1 MLLYFRNSKTKEM
14 TIMSKVLSKKG
25 AGVGSGYSI
34 PRQVNHLVACARDD
48 SVEVIRIAPSGK
60 VFLDGEMLNDQDDLD
75 HFLPADVMKVFAELY
90 RLGGM
95 SPKDEPP
102 YVGECQWPAESP
114 VTKIKIACVPI
125 NPSMVEMVLRF
136 VDL

>member
-1 MLLYFRNSKTKEM
+1 MKEM
-14 TIMSKVLSKKG
+14 TTMSRVPSKKG
-25 AGVGSGYSI
+25 AGVGSGDSI
-34 PRQVNHLVACARDD
+34 PRRVNRLITCARND

-60 VFLDGEMLNDQDDLD
+60 VFLDGEKHGDLND
-75 HFLPADVMKVFAELY
+75 FRAEDVMQVFAELY

-102 YVGECQWPAESP
+102 YVGECQWPKDSP

-125 NPSMVEMVLRF
+125 NPSTVEVVLRF